1 MDHIPPALCLH
12 NEQLFP
18 QISRSEESKQQFEDE
33 PVVVDDDDAQPLPP
47 IPGNCLLLSDAAFF
61 L

>member
-47 IPGNCLLLSDAAFF
+47 IPGNCLLLS
-61 L
+61 